1 MKASFIRYQ
10 PKQWTRHKSA
20 RWCHHDIHIYLTHTW
35 KTHQIKQE
43 VGFTSS
49 FWTFWPTSCFFK
61 QCCFWCGGVFFSTFW
76 IKKQHN
82 KWTTRW
88 LIITNLSSKGLSPH
102 CPLVILCL
110 LSPFLHHSPTSPRTS
125 HLNSHLP
132 TTSPHLS
139 SSLTHFE
146 LLSHFSSSP
155 LKHHFLLP
163 LSPPSPPPLFSIFP
177 SPPSPL

>member
-1 MKASFIRYQ
+1 M
-10 PKQWTRHKSA
+10 QWRG
-20 RWCHHDIHIYLTHTW
+20 C
-35 KTHQIKQE
+35 
-43 VGFTSS
+43 
-49 FWTFWPTSCFFK
+49 
-61 QCCFWCGGVFFSTFW
+61 FSTLW

-82 KWTTRW
+82 KSTKGW
-88 LIITNLSSKGLSPH
+88 LIITNLSSKGLPPR

-146 LLSHFSSSP
+146 LLSHFSSFPLKAPLPPPSLASFTSSP
-155 LKHHFLLP
+155 LLYLP
-163 LSPPSPPPLFSIFP
+163 IASLASLVNNSTAVHTWVVIVELHIGDLEDKWTIRMEELKTSPRLHYRARGICRLPG
-177 SPPSPL
+177 